1 MAKTKTLT
9 MKSPGSLLDY
19 AARKHKL
26 NMSVDPSQ
34 QQFLFRSIT
43 TKGRISVVV
52 KPGGENKSIPPIAF
66 TAKVRSLTL
75 KLEDVV
81 LVDAQRLKD
90 IIFLVND
97 TKNVGDFVFEA
108 DRDGGLFEEVGEET

>member
-1 MAKTKTLT
+1 MAKKLTFKT
-9 MKSPGSLLDY
+9 PGSLLDY

-26 NMSVDPSQ
+26 NVRVDPSQ
-34 QQFLFRSIT
+34 QQFLLRSIT

-52 KPGGENKSIPPIAF
+52 KPGGENKPIQPITF
-66 TAKVRSLTL
+66 TARVKSLTL

-81 LVDAQRLKD
+81 LADAQRLKD

-97 TKNVGDFVFEA
+97 AQNTGDFTFEA
-108 DRDGGLFEEVGEET
+108 DKDGDLFQDQDEEA

>member
-1 MAKTKTLT
+1 MAKKLSL
-9 MKSPGSLLDY
+9 KSPGSLLDY

-26 NMSVDPSQ
+26 NVSVDPSQ

-43 TKGRISVVV
+43 TKGRVSVVI
-52 KPGGENKSIPPIAF
+52 KPGGENKSIPPIAC
-66 TAKVRSLTL
+66 TAKVKSLTL

-81 LVDAQRLKD
+81 LADPQRLKD

-97 TKNVGDFVFEA
+97 TKNVGDFTFEA
-108 DRDGGLFEEVGEET
+108 DKDGELFHDEDEEA